1 MKEILLQYAQYN
13 VWANK
18 LITEVL
24 LKLEGDATEKE
35 IISSFPSVNATVLHT
50 WSAEF
55 IWLQRLQLVEHPVWV
70 QGEFTGTFEEAVAG
84 WYQVS
89 LSLKHFV
96 ERQYDDRALEHTL
109 QFYDR
114 QKVSHKMPVYQV
126 LLHVFNHSTQHRGQL
141 ITMLRQLGATKIPS
155 TDFESFARLPATQ
168 RV

>member
-18 LITEVL
+18 LITEAL
-24 LKLEGDATEKE
+24 LKLEDGAVEKE
-35 IISSFPSVNATVLHT
+35 IISSFPSVSTTVCHI

-70 QGEFTGTFEEAVAG
+70 QNEFTGTFEEAVAN
-84 WYQVS
+84 WHQVS
-89 LSLKHFV
+89 LSLKQFI
-96 ERQYDDRALEHTL
+96 EKQYDDRALEHTL

-141 ITMLRQLGATKIPS
+141 ITMLRQLGVTKIPQ
-155 TDFESFARLPATQ
+155 TDFVAFARLPHSQ

>member
-13 VWANK
+13 AWANK
-18 LITEVL
+18 LITDAL
-24 LKLEGDATEKE
+24 LRLEIGAVDKE
-35 IISSFPSVNATVLHT
+35 ITSSFPSVSATICHT

-55 IWLQRLQLVEHPVWV
+55 IWLQRLQLVEHPIWI
-70 QGEFTGTFEEAVAG
+70 QGEFTGTFEEAVTN
-84 WYQVS
+84 WHQVS
-89 LSLKHFV
+89 LSLKQFV
-96 ERQYDDRALEHTL
+96 EKQYDDRALEHTL

-155 TDFESFARLPATQ
+155 TDFSTFTRLPATQ
-168 RV
+168 RT